1 MPDLPL
7 LDVVGLGKIFRR
19 PASLIERPIEIRA
32 VDDVT
37 FSIARGETLG
47 LVGESGC
54 GKTTTGRMVV
64 RLLDATSGTI
74 VFEGQEITRLA
85 GRELRA
91 LRRGMQIVFQD
102 PMSSLN
108 PRMTA
113 GELVTEPL
121 VVHGEKNP
129 ATRTAR
135 LNTLFDL
142 CGLSRNYVQRF
153 PHEFSGGQRQRIVI
167 ARALALNPKFLVLDE
182 AVSALDVSI
191 QAQILN
197 LLMDLKDELALT
209 YLFISHDLGVVRHI
223 ADRVAVMYLGKIV
236 ELAPRQTL
244 FATPAH
250 PYTQALLAAAPGIGE
265 GKRHFRTI
273 AGDVPS
279 PSNPPPGC
287 HFHTRCPKAAAV
299 CRQSPPE
306 LREVRAGQAVAC
318 HFASIVPSV

>member
-1 MPDLPL
+1 MAETPL
-7 LDVVGLGKIFRR
+7 LDIVGLGKIFRR
-19 PASLIERPIEIRA
+19 QGSLLERPIEIRA
-32 VDDVT
+32 VDDVS
-37 FSIARGETLG
+37 FAIARGETLG

-64 RLLDATSGTI
+64 RLLDATTGTI
-74 VFEGQEITRLA
+74 TFEGREISRLA
-85 GRELRA
+85 GSELRA

-121 VVHGEKNP
+121 VIHGVRD
-129 ATRTAR
+129 AAARSAR

-142 CGLSRNYVQRF
+142 CGLARNYAQRF

-236 ELAPRQTL
+236 ELAAKSAL
-244 FATPAH
+244 FEAPAH
-250 PYTQALLAAAPGIGE
+250 PYTQALLAAAPEIGE

-279 PSNPPPGC
+279 PSNPPSGC
-287 HFHTRCPKAAAV
+287 HFHTRCPKAVAL
-299 CRQSPPE
+299 CRQARP
-306 LREVRAGQAVAC
+306 LLHDIRAGHSVAC
-318 HFASIVPSV
+318 HLVDTDRH